1 VFLIGAF
8 NNQNK
13 NDADLNKI
21 RVSYDTEGIA
31 SSLLFDVARE
41 QEYFTKNHLDVKEI
55 PTDKQ
60 SINMISADKAD
71 ICITNLIAASTLFL
85 NDENFFWT
93 STVYKSKPDSLFV
106 TKKLDTSKKI
116 RFGLARMGGLSQ
128 IAADM
133 ALRSLGWGRE
143 NIEYVVAGDISTRW
157 AYMERDEIDATL
169 AYPGEGLRFMK
180 EKNNLTSISPS
191 DIYKGD
197 LLLPV
202 GVFVSEEMAQE
213 KQKYTKDFLKAIS
226 ETKAYIIRN
235 ERGTRAIL
243 EEKYGLNKDESHA
256 LYNELK
262 EQLTNYLESRPET
275 DLAPDLLRSVI
286 EINEP
291 ANPGRPISDF
301 IQR

>member
-1 VFLIGAF
+1 
-8 NNQNK
+8 
-13 NDADLNKI
+13 
-21 RVSYDTEGIA
+21 
-31 SSLLFDVARE
+31 
-41 QEYFTKNHLDVKEI
+41 
-55 PTDKQ
+55 
-60 SINMISADKAD
+60 MISADKAD